1 MFLVSIRQLS
11 EGCTCHIQGISSRA
25 SNETLHQRRLM
36 RRNDKAFKPW
46 KTGMNMKSKWM
57 DILKLRKAVNPKIIY
72 LQHKM
77 FILFYN
83 NSKMFISIL
92 TNMLEL
98 KELWGKNCCKLYTA
112 ILEKHKQ
119 TGFDTCAF
127 LFSRIL
133 ATLCLCKIPGT
144 WQLRTR
150 KNWQR
155 IVSIRPISWWFT
167 SATLQFR
174 GEKVS
179 LKHENSMF
187 EGEGIEW
194 YTAKWRIDAIIF
206 PWHWSKHNL
215 FYLHPSAMEISVKDF
230 LKQVETL
237 RSTYPTNPI

>member
-1 MFLVSIRQLS
+1 
-11 EGCTCHIQGISSRA
+11 
-25 SNETLHQRRLM
+25 
-36 RRNDKAFKPW
+36 
-46 KTGMNMKSKWM
+46 
-57 DILKLRKAVNPKIIY
+57 
-72 LQHKM
+72 
-77 FILFYN
+77 
-83 NSKMFISIL
+83 MFISIL
-92 TNMLEL
+92 TNMFEL
-98 KELWGKNCCKLYTA
+98 KKVWGKNCCKLYTA
-112 ILEKHKQ
+112 ILEKHRK

-127 LFSRIL
+127 LVSHIL
-133 ATLCLCKIPGT
+133 AILRLCKILGT

-150 KNWQR
+150 KNWER

-194 YTAKWRIDAIIF
+194 YIAKWRIDAIIF

-230 LKQVETL
+230 LKHVETL
-237 RSTYPTNPI
+237 RSTYPTNPRQLLIYPIPSHIQSFDGAGETERERERCTIMFFVRKRLKRTNMPSKIH